1 MTKQAQQWLDTK
13 YNNKQSG
20 DSIKLLTSEEL
31 SGEIKIE
38 NYANTK
44 EIILV
49 RLEKGSLS
57 KGKIS
62 KVTIR
67 NCQEVER
74 VLLGRNEITEIVF
87 DGDFPKLTHLGARDN
102 QLSKIDLSKVS
113 NLEILNIA
121 GNPIGSQEIEKAIKG
136 LTKLKFVNTPGFS
149 LKNIADDHADW
160 INPDD
165 IKNALGVKPT
175 DPLPDDWKKKLDDL
189 KKRPT
194 QEDLNNAVKT
204 AEKNVENKYKDY
216 INPKDSAG
224 KAKLEQAAKNIGFI
238 DPKDNNALKQAAKT
252 AGLGFSQK
260 DIDNAIQTEKN
271 NWKGFINPNNKP
283 AVEAAA
289 KGQGMVSKADYDKVV
304 KERNDRPNITINDYQ
319 KLLVNQKPADYDAIK
334 NELNKIKTLLG
345 IPPASPLP
353 GNLGDQLA
361 KKSDLVAARDALNK
375 WTNKFPGK
383 NPDQVAAQSR
393 PAPGTAVLT
402 PEQQQKLNNYDRVV
416 AERDARANI
425 SAVDYA
431 KIEKWLELNQ
441 TDWKAQILHHQ

>member
-175 DPLPDDWKKKLDDL
+175 DPLPDD
-189 KKRPT
+189 
-194 QEDLNNAVKT
+194 
-204 AEKNVENKYKDY
+204 
-216 INPKDSAG
+216 
-224 KAKLEQAAKNIGFI
+224 
-238 DPKDNNALKQAAKT
+238 
-252 AGLGFSQK
+252 
-260 DIDNAIQTEKN
+260 
-271 NWKGFINPNNKP
+271 
-283 AVEAAA
+283 
-289 KGQGMVSKADYDKVV
+289 
-304 KERNDRPNITINDYQ
+304 
-319 KLLVNQKPADYDAIK
+319 
-334 NELNKIKTLLG
+334 
-345 IPPASPLP
+345 
-353 GNLGDQLA
+353 
-361 KKSDLVAARDALNK
+361 
-375 WTNKFPGK
+375 
-383 NPDQVAAQSR
+383 
-393 PAPGTAVLT
+393 
-402 PEQQQKLNNYDRVV
+402 
-416 AERDARANI
+416 
-425 SAVDYA
+425 
-431 KIEKWLELNQ
+431 
-441 TDWKAQILHHQ
+441 